1 MSDMH
6 KFRTM
11 LAKQLKEMRVDT
23 DMTQAKLSEQLGVS
37 VVHLSNLENG
47 HSLPS
52 IELLR
57 KYESFFGFDPYC
69 ATNDLLCWVRLNK
82 VGIEEGNSRYKRI
95 EP

>member
-6 KFRTM
+6 EFRTM
-11 LAKQLKEMRVDT
+11 LAKQLKEMRVNT
-23 DMTQAKLSEQLGVS
+23 DMTQAELSEQIGVS

-69 ATNDLLCWVRLNK
+69 ATSDLLCWVRHNK
-82 VGIEEGNSRYKRI
+82 RTEGEK
-95 EP
+95 P

>member
-6 KFRTM
+6 KFREM
-11 LAKQLKEMRVDT
+11 LAKQLKEMRVNT
-23 DMTQAKLSEQLGVS
+23 DMTQAKLSEQMGVS

-57 KYESFFGFDPYC
+57 KYESCFWIRSV
-69 ATNDLLCWVRLNK
+69 LCDERFIVLGEAQQRGRQP
-82 VGIEEGNSRYKRI
+82 VGIKV
-95 EP
+95 

>member
-6 KFRTM
+6 KFREM
-11 LAKQLKEMRVDT
+11 LAKQLKEMRVNT
-23 DMTQAKLSEQLGVS
+23 DMTQAKLSEQMGVS

-69 ATNDLLCWVRLNK
+69 ATNDLLCWARHNK
-82 VGIEEGNSRYKRI
+82 EEGNPWESRYKRI